1 MASFSQRANGNWQ
14 AKITRQGITVDSK
27 TFQLKED
34 AQKWAR
40 ATERKMDIG
49 TFVKRDDTKTKTF
62 GELAKKY
69 ELEVLIHKKSIQQSK
84 SVIKILTEEFG
95 KKMLS
100 AITPELLI
108 AYRNKRL
115 LYVQPQTVVHELN
128 MITRIYTSATKEWG
142 ISIPLGNPMVHVT
155 KPKIDGERDRRLEDG
170 EWEVLKERL
179 LKCKS
184 PVVLSIVEFAIET
197 AARQSEILSL
207 KWDDVNLP
215 TQTAKLRGIDGRST
229 KNNDWFRPV
238 PLSRKAIEVIG
249 VKPSKAIKK
258 TPVFKTTQS
267 AFAQS
272 WERAV
277 DSARKDYLHD
287 LLKAKLDE
295 LGIDGNAQIR
305 AMIYKKREPLPI
317 ALKLF
322 KEIESEN
329 SMLHDFHFHD
339 LRHEAISRLA
349 TKLEM
354 HELMKVTGH
363 KSSAMLI
370 RYYHPKISDLAKK
383 IN

>member
-1 MASFSQRANGNWQ
+1 
-14 AKITRQGITVDSK
+14 
-27 TFQLKED
+27 
-34 AQKWAR
+34 
-40 ATERKMDIG
+40 
-49 TFVKRDDTKTKTF
+49 
-62 GELAKKY
+62 
-69 ELEVLIHKKSIQQSK
+69 
-84 SVIKILTEEFG
+84 
-95 KKMLS
+95 
-100 AITPELLI
+100 
-108 AYRNKRL
+108 
-115 LYVQPQTVVHELN
+115 
-128 MITRIYTSATKEWG
+128 
-142 ISIPLGNPMVHVT
+142 
-155 KPKIDGERDRRLEDG
+155 
-170 EWEVLKERL
+170 
-179 LKCKS
+179 
-184 PVVLSIVEFAIET
+184 LSIVEFAIET